1 MDSSSPDVIA
11 PRITL
16 SLSRR
21 ARVHTHISASVCPH
35 LDRPIRLR
43 SRIRCRVPGAQRHA
57 SAPYRVHTHVV
68 LGLGR
73 QPVTRTKP
81 RTFRVT
87 PAFFLTSSVRAC
99 TLTAMLTT
107 TTTATA
113 ETTGWRPLSTTLRS
127 HLRALA
133 LYRGM
138 YRDHGWAAS
147 AVETLL
153 RTACVVVRRARV
165 CRCCHGTGI
174 ACGWP
179 PCACGVCS
187 GLGIE
192 IKGG

>member
-11 PRITL
+11 PK
-16 SLSRR
+16 SY
-21 ARVHTHISASVCPH
+21 AEPVVPCQCAYAISASVCPH

-57 SAPYRVHTHVV
+57 HAPYRMHPRVV

-73 QPVTRTKP
+73 LPVTRTKP
-81 RTFRVT
+81 RPFRVT
-87 PAFFLTSSVRAC
+87 PAFFLTLSVRAC

-107 TTTATA
+107 TTADGL
-113 ETTGWRPLSTTLRS
+113 TTGGRPLSTPLRS

-165 CRCCHGTGI
+165 CRCCHGTGLG
-174 ACGWP
+174 CGWP
-179 PCACGVCS
+179 PCACGVCA
-187 GLGIE
+187 GIGFE